1 MKAIKAIRNFFN
13 AAFAKPSAE
22 LLAMQELEDAKREL
36 LEAQTGRDYAM
47 AIVAYNEQRIE
58 RLTAYVQNCTKPI

>member
-1 MKAIKAIRNFFN
+1 
-13 AAFAKPSAE
+13 
-22 LLAMQELEDAKREL
+22 MQELEDAKREL

-58 RLTAYVQNCTKPI
+58 RLQAYVQNCTKPI